1 MPLGVR
7 GYCTAPP
14 RASRTIL
21 APLRELLVRGCAPG
35 LRPVSVGSRGWLPA
49 PAQAAAVETRF
60 DSLGSQQA
68 GHLEACGR
76 KFAQRYHAIIRRTHA
91 RLRPYHVAK
100 IPFVSA
106 V

>member
-14 RASRTIL
+14 RASRALL

-60 DSLGSQQA
+60 DSLGSQQS
-68 GHLEACGR
+68 GHLEAYGR
-76 KFAQRYHAIIRRTHA
+76 KFAHRCHAIIRRTHA
-91 RLRPYHVAK
+91 RLRLSHEAK
-100 IPFVSA
+100 IRVASA